1 MGSGVGSGGH
11 LPYSYR
17 RTESEAR
24 AVKLGTIIEIDNGTS
39 NWQLSLTILSTIRWY
54 GENYYWNEI
63 TFAHRRTLG
72 NRGNCRALRLRAVP
86 LIRRSIAKC
95 SSFLTNYS
103 KSTAEQKFS
112 VPPNH
117 LSHCFGHFFFNANQ
131 FGNSLNC
138 WPTTVCLVKWFIR
151 SQSILYTDAA
161 YNENP
166 FEWSGFSIKKEFL
179 DLFGTCVSFQKPLLF
194 T

>member
-1 MGSGVGSGGH
+1 MLGQIGGIGSWEWWTPSLLVSSNGVRG
-11 LPYSYR
+11 
-17 RTESEAR
+17 ESSKIGNNNR
-24 AVKLGTIIEIDNGTS
+24 NRQWDFKLTAFAYHFIYYF
-39 NWQLSLTILSTIRWY
+39 IRWY

-138 WPTTVCLVKWFIR
+138 
-151 SQSILYTDAA
+151 
-161 YNENP
+161 
-166 FEWSGFSIKKEFL
+166 
-179 DLFGTCVSFQKPLLF
+179 
-194 T
+194 

>member
-1 MGSGVGSGGH
+1 MGLQIDSFRLPFYLLFGGTERIIIGMKSPSHTGAHWEIEAIVELCGSERS
-11 LPYSYR
+11 LWFADQLLN
-17 RTESEAR
+17 AR
-24 AVKLGTIIEIDNGTS
+24 AFWPTI
-39 NWQLSLTILSTIRWY
+39 Q
-54 GENYYWNEI
+54 
-63 TFAHRRTLG
+63 
-72 NRGNCRALRLRAVP
+72 RAP
-86 LIRRSIAKC
+86 Q
-95 SSFLTNYS
+95 S
-103 KSTAEQKFS
+103 KSFQC
-112 VPPNH
+112 PPTIC
-117 LSHCFGHFFFNANQ
+117 LIVLATFFFNANQ